1 MNHIDR
7 IYFALRRIEEKS
19 VVSFGYADWCRMVR
33 ADGTVTELE
42 QLPPS
47 IQNPSL
53 AASTIVAVASGVAN
67 PDPGC
72 DVLRHD
78 PADMPFII
86 NLDHYSIIE
95 NLHLHD
101 VYHEVLKVARIEDT
115 QELRFELQNSVY
127 VIKEPP
133 NDYHWLQ
140 EFPQFVLEAKKRSD

>member
-1 MNHIDR
+1 MEPLPSLNS
-7 IYFALRRIEEKS
+7 YLRASKIR
-19 VVSFGYADWCRMVR
+19 
-33 ADGTVTELE
+33 
-42 QLPPS
+42 
-47 IQNPSL
+47 SL

-101 VYHEVLKVARIEDT
+101 VYHEVLKVARIEET